1 MFIFVFI
8 SIALGDGPKKTLV
21 QFMLENVLR
30 MFSSRSFMVS
40 YVTFKSI
47 SHFEFIFVHSVRVYS
62 NFIDLHAAVQLLTWL
77 AEGTVFFSFHILA
90 FFVED

>member
-1 MFIFVFI
+1 MFSFAFI
-8 SIALGDGPKKTLV
+8 SIALGDGPEETSQ
-21 QFMLENVLR
+21 QFVSENALPML
-30 MFSSRSFMVS
+30 SKSFMVS
-40 YVTFKSI
+40 CLIFKSL